1 MSAPGAPPWMM
12 GVVFFV
18 TYLAVS
24 LSVAWVQEDLS
35 AAVAQ
40 LVPSLVVAG
49 VGAVVFVLGVR
60 WWRDRQ
66 AENPG
71 SKGPK

>member
-1 MSAPGAPPWMM
+1 MM

-18 TYLAVS
+18 TYLVVS
-24 LSVAWVQEDLS
+24 LSVAWIQADLS

-40 LVPSLVVAG
+40 LVPSLIVAG
-49 VGAVVFVLGVR
+49 VGAVVFVFAVR

-66 AENPG
+66 SENPG
-71 SKGPK
+71 SKGPR